1 MIRTGNVPFEFATS
15 GRIVFGLGILQRLG
29 EYLSDFGRRILVVG
43 GKDPSRRRP
52 LVEQLDRL
60 GIKQIEVEIAGEPT
74 IDVIDRGVRLARSS
88 YVTGV
93 IGFGGGSVIDSAKA
107 IAALT
112 TNQGD
117 IADYLE
123 VIGKGKPLETRAVP
137 LCAIPTTA
145 GTGAEV
151 TKNAVLGSPAHRV
164 KVSLRSSILLPRVV
178 LIDPE
183 TTVPVPPTVTVSTGL
198 DTLTQLIE
206 PYVSIRA
213 NPITDAFCL
222 PGIPRVA
229 QALPRAFRNGQDRT
243 ARSDMSLASLLSGMA
258 LANAGLGAVHG
269 FAAPIG
275 GMFDAPHGAIC
286 AALLPHV
293 MEMNVRA
300 LRQRMPESEALRRYD
315 TLGRLLSNKTDAAAD
330 DAVKRVRDLCRTL
343 NVSNLGKFGIRADD
357 IEVLVERA
365 QQANSTKANPIA
377 LEADELAEILK
388 AAL

>member
-1 MIRTGNVPFEFATS
+1 MPFEFATG
-15 GRIVFGLGILQRLG
+15 GRIIFGLGLLQRLG
-29 EYLSDFGRRILVVG
+29 EYLGDFGPRILVIG
-43 GKDPSRRRP
+43 GKDPSRRK
-52 LVEQLDRL
+52 LLAEQLDKL
-60 GIKQIEVEIAGEPT
+60 GVKQIEFEIAGEPT
-74 IDVIDRGVRLARSS
+74 IDLIDRGVRFARSS

-107 IAALT
+107 IAALAT
-112 TNQGD
+112 SQGD
-117 IADYLE
+117 ITDYLE
-123 VIGKGKPLETRAVP
+123 VIGRGKPLETRALP

-151 TKNAVLGSPAHRV
+151 TKNAVLGSPAHRI

-183 TTVPVPPTVTVSTGL
+183 TTVPLPPIVTVSSGL

-213 NPITDAFCL
+213 NPITDALCL
-222 PGIPRVA
+222 SGIPRAA
-229 QALPRAFRNGQDRT
+229 QALPRAFRDGHDRS

-293 MEMNVRA
+293 MDMNIRA
-300 LRQRMPESEALRRYD
+300 LRKRMPESDALRRYD
-315 TLGRLLSNKTDAAAD
+315 TLGHLLLNKTGATAD
-330 DAVKRVRDLCRTL
+330 DAVRWVRDLCQTL
-343 NVSNLGKFGIRADD
+343 NVSTLGKIGIQAND
-357 IEVLVERA
+357 IKVLVEKA
-365 QQANSTKANPIA
+365 QQANSMKANPIA
-377 LEADELAEILK
+377 LEADELTEILK

>member
-1 MIRTGNVPFEFATS
+1 MQFEFATS
-15 GRIVFGLGILQRLG
+15 GRIVFGLGVLQRLG
-29 EYLSDFGRRILVVG
+29 EYLGEFGPRILVVG
-43 GKDPSRRRP
+43 GKDPSRRKP
-52 LVEQLDRL
+52 LAEQLEKL
-60 GIKQIEVEIAGEPT
+60 GVKQIEFQIAGEPT
-74 IDVIDRGVRLARSS
+74 IDMIDRGVRLARSS

-112 TNQGD
+112 TNQGE
-117 IADYLE
+117 IGDYLE
-123 VIGKGKPLETRAVP
+123 VIGKGKPLETRALP

-151 TKNAVLGSPAHRV
+151 TKNAVLGSPEHRM
-164 KVSLRSSILLPRVV
+164 KVSLRSSNLLPRLV

-183 TTVPVPPTVTVSTGL
+183 TTVPLPPTVTISSGL

-222 PGIPRVA
+222 SGIPRVA
-229 QALPRAFRNGQDRT
+229 RALPQASRDGHDRS
-243 ARSDMSLASLLSGMA
+243 ARSDMSLASLFGGMA
-258 LANAGLGAVHG
+258 LGNAGLGAVHG

-293 MEMNVRA
+293 MDMNVRA
-300 LRQRMPESEALRRYD
+300 LRQRMPESDALRRYD
-315 TLGRLLSNKTDAAAD
+315 SLGALLSNQASATAD
-330 DAVKRVRDLCRTL
+330 DAVKWVRDLCRTL
-343 NVSNLGKFGIRADD
+343 NVSNLGTFGIRADH
-357 IEVLVERA
+357 IPSLVEKA
-365 QQANSTKANPIA
+365 QRANSMKANPIL
-377 LEADELAEILK
+377 LEADELAEVLS

>member
-1 MIRTGNVPFEFATS
+1 MPFEFATS
-15 GRIVFGLGILQRLG
+15 GRIVFGLGLLQRLG
-29 EYLSDFGRRILVVG
+29 EYLSDLGPRILVIG
-43 GKDPSRRRP
+43 GKDPSRRKLLAEP
-52 LVEQLDRL
+52 LDKL
-60 GIKQIEVEIAGEPT
+60 GVKQIDFEVAGEPT
-74 IDVIDRGVRLARSS
+74 IDLIDRGVRFARSS
-88 YVTGV
+88 CVTGV
-93 IGFGGGSVIDSAKA
+93 IGFGGGSVIDAAKA

-123 VIGKGKPLETRAVP
+123 VIGRGKPLETRALP

-151 TKNAVLGSPAHRV
+151 TKNAVLGSPAHRL

-183 TTVPVPPTVTVSTGL
+183 TTVPLPPTVTVSGGL

-213 NPITDAFCL
+213 NPLTDALCL
-222 PGIPRVA
+222 SGIPRVA
-229 QALPRAFRNGQDRT
+229 QALPQAFRDGHDRS

-293 MEMNVRA
+293 MDMNIRA
-300 LRQRMPESEALRRYD
+300 LRQRLPESDALRRYD
-315 TLGRLLSNKTDAAAD
+315 TLGHLLSNKTGATAD
-330 DAVKRVRDLCRTL
+330 DAVRWVRDLCRTL
-343 NVSNLGKFGIRADD
+343 NVSTLGKFGILPND
-357 IEVLVERA
+357 IEVLVEKA
-365 QQANSTKANPIA
+365 QQANSMKANPIA
-377 LEADELAEILK
+377 LEADELAEILR

>member
-1 MIRTGNVPFEFATS
+1 MQFEFATS
-15 GRIVFGLGILQRLG
+15 GRIVFGLGVLQRLG
-29 EYLSDFGRRILVVG
+29 EYLGEFGPRILVVG
-43 GKDPSRRRP
+43 GKDPSRRKP
-52 LVEQLDRL
+52 LAEQIEKL
-60 GIKQIEVEIAGEPT
+60 GVKQIEFQIAGEPT
-74 IDVIDRGVRLARSS
+74 IDMIDRGVRLARSS

-112 TNQGD
+112 TNQGE

-123 VIGKGKPLETRAVP
+123 VIGKGKPLETRALP

-151 TKNAVLGSPAHRV
+151 TKNAVLGSPEHRM
-164 KVSLRSSILLPRVV
+164 KVSLRSSNLLPRLV

-183 TTVPVPPTVTVSTGL
+183 TTVPLPPTVTISSGL

-222 PGIPRVA
+222 SGIPRVA
-229 QALPRAFRNGQDRT
+229 RALPQASRDGHDRS
-243 ARSDMSLASLLSGMA
+243 ARSDMSLASLFGGMA

-293 MEMNVRA
+293 MDMNVRA
-300 LRQRMPESEALRRYD
+300 LRQRMPESDALRRYD
-315 TLGRLLSNKTDAAAD
+315 SLGALLSNQASATAD
-330 DAVKRVRDLCRTL
+330 DAVKWVRDLCRTL
-343 NVSNLGKFGIRADD
+343 NVSNLGTFGIRADH
-357 IEVLVERA
+357 IPSLVEKA
-365 QQANSTKANPIA
+365 QRANSMKANPIL
-377 LEADELAEILK
+377 LEADELAEVLS